1 GADVNAR
8 DKDGATPLHPGVVNG
23 HKAVVELL
31 IAKGADINART
42 KAELTP
48 LRAADLAG
56 REEIAALLKRHGA
69 TEELSI

>member
-1 GADVNAR
+1 
-8 DKDGATPLHPGVVNG
+8 LHPGVVNG

-42 KAELTP
+42 KAGLTP
-48 LRAADLAG
+48 LRAAVLAG